1 MYIIHV
7 ITTCIMTP
15 RKNTPSVREPVQVY
29 LAGPDRILLDQVA
42 SKTGLSRAEVLRRGV
57 RRMAAEALGENSP
70 MRAFIREQ
78 AESEWPAEIPR
89 DAAERHDEYLVGAT
103 PRNAKVAKRRRR

>member
-29 LAGPDRILLDQVA
+29 LTGPDRILLDQVA

-70 MRAFIREQ
+70 MLAFIREQ
-78 AESEWPAEIPR
+78 AESEWPSDVPS
-89 DAAERHDEYLVGAT
+89 DAAERHDEHLAAT
-103 PRNAKVAKRRRR
+103 TPKRAKAGKRRSR